1 MHKTITKT
9 NEISILYNPGC
20 SKAKKVY
27 AYARSIANKVTFLEF
42 KSSAKTATQWKQ
54 ILLSLGLRPKDI
66 LDKSQPYY
74 QENLRGREFED
85 RDWLNVVINNPNL
98 IRSPI
103 AMRGRKAMLLDN
115 PTDIY
120 HL

>member
-9 NEISILYNPGC
+9 DEISILYNPDC

-27 AYARSIANKVTFLEF
+27 AYARSIANKVTFMEY
-42 KSSAKTATQWKQ
+42 SSSRKTATQWKQ
-54 ILLSLGLRPKDI
+54 ILVSLGLKPKDL
-66 LDKSQPYY
+66 LDKSKRYY
-74 QENLRGREFED
+74 QENLRGRDFED
-85 RDWLNVVINNPNL
+85 RDWLHVVMNNSNL

-103 AMRGRKAMLLDN
+103 ALRGGKAMLLDN

>member
-1 MHKTITKT
+1 MHKTITKSD
-9 NEISILYNPGC
+9 EISILYNPDC
-20 SKAKKVY
+20 SKSKKVY
-27 AYARSIANKVTFLEF
+27 AYARSIANKVSFMEF
-42 KSSAKTATQWKQ
+42 SSSRKTATQWKQ
-54 ILLSLGLRPKDI
+54 ILISLGLKPKDI
-66 LDKSQPYY
+66 LDKSKPYY

-103 AMRGRKAMLLDN
+103 ALRAGKAMLLDN

-120 HL
+120 YL